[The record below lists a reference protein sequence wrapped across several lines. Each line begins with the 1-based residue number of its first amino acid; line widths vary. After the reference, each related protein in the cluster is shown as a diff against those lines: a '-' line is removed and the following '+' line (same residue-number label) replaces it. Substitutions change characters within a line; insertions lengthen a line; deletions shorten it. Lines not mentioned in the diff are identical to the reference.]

1 MLRRQL
7 QFFTIGGVSAVSA
20 AELTGMWPS
29 SVAAAATG
37 PSLSSPTTLSIVA
50 GASALIVPRRGVK
63 LVNPIGKQ
71 GSQHYGLEPKLEA
84 GKDTQLKHTEM
95 YDGYTDDFGVF
106 KEGPPV
112 TLRLEYVRS
121 PDHGYSQ
128 HILQKDI
135 WSPFQV
141 GANMMSYTPLYYD
154 WKGFSSRDYFGHRSG
169 TNPGSKVL
177 LGHYRRDEERSWG
190 YRIMVNHKP
199 QKRIPK
205 WLACVVHN
213 RRKKTFLGFF
223 LYANGAYVAELLT
236 YKQLPRI
243 IYNKAFQGCLPTV
256 GQTVSLTEVTYG
268 KEMHSVEMYP
278 GHGGVICRASGTAA
292 VVLRGSEPNLVPLL
306 LPSKE
311 VRLFDSTCHAVFGRR
326 AGVMY
331 NKQRNFSKRSIEENM
346 PHRPKVHSKT
356 KRVSS
361 HPAGGGNGGSPNL
374 LTPLDWRIHPRN
386 CVKTKYWLSG
396 YILRGRQYNRNQTVA
411 DLKSK
416 TYSWANRDPVYR

>member
-7 QFFTIGGVSAVSA
+7 RFSATGGVSTASA
-20 AELTGMWPS
+20 ALLAGYGPS
-29 SVAAAATG
+29 SAAAA
-37 PSLSSPTTLSIVA
+37 V
-50 GASALIVPRRGVK
+50 GASSSSTFFSVVASASPLVMPRRSVK
-63 LVNPIGKQ
+63 LLNPIGKQ

-128 HILQKDI
+128 QILQKDI

-205 WLACVVHN
+205 WLACVVHIP
-213 RRKKTFLGFF
+213 RKKTFLGFF

-243 IYNKAFQGCLPTV
+243 IYNKGFQGCLPTL

-268 KEMHSVEMYP
+268 KEIHSVEMYP

-311 VRLFDSTCHAVFGRR
+311 VRLFDRTCHAVFGRR

-331 NKQRNFSKRSIEENM
+331 NKQRNFSQRSVEENM

-411 DLKSK
+411 DIKSK

>member
-1 MLRRQL
+1 MWRRRVVPPAI
-7 QFFTIGGVSAVSA
+7 FGRNTAAMFT
-20 AELTGMWPS
+20 TRT
-29 SVAAAATG
+29 AATA
-37 PSLSSPTTLSIVA
+37 PRRRREIIAALFSP
-50 GASALIVPRRGVK
+50 ASALSVARRGVK
-63 LVNPIGKQ
+63 LSNPIGRQ
-71 GSQHYGLEPKLEA
+71 GSQHYGTEPKLEA
-84 GKDTQLKHTEM
+84 GKDVQLKHTEM

-106 KEGPPV
+106 KEGPPT

-121 PDHGYSQ
+121 PDHGHSQ
-128 HILQKDI
+128 QLLQKDI

-141 GANMMSYTPLYYD
+141 NANMMMYTPLYYD
-154 WKGFSSRDYFGHRSG
+154 WKGFASRDYWGHRSG

-177 LGHYRRDEERSWG
+177 LGHYRRVEERSWG
-190 YRIMVNHKP
+190 YRVMVNHKP
-199 QKRIPK
+199 QKRVPK
-205 WLACVVHN
+205 WLACVLHLP
-213 RRKKTFLGFF
+213 RKKSFIGFF

-243 IYNKAFQGCLPTV
+243 CYNKPFQGCMPTI
-256 GQTVSLTEVTYG
+256 GQTVALSEVTYG
-268 KEMHSVEMYP
+268 KELHSVEMYP

-292 VVLRGSEPNLVPLL
+292 VVLRGAEPNLVPLL

-311 VRLFDSTCHAVFGRR
+311 VRLFDNQCHAVFGRR

-331 NKQRNFSKRSIEENM
+331 RYQRNFGQRNVEENM

-361 HPAGGGNGGSPNL
+361 HPAGGGNGGSANL
-374 LTPLDWRIHPRN
+374 LVPLDWRTHPRN

-396 YILRGRQYNRNQTVA
+396 YILRGRQYNKSQTVA
-411 DLKSK
+411 DIKSK

>member
-1 MLRRQL
+1 MRHWQL
-7 QFFTIGGVSAVSA
+7 HCPAIGGVSATA
-20 AELTGMWPS
+20 AAVLAGMGPS
-29 SVAAAATG
+29 STAAATG
-37 PSLSSPTTLSIVA
+37 TPSSSSSGSPSVVA
-50 GASALIVPRRGVK
+50 STSPLFMSRRGVK

-84 GKDTQLKHTEM
+84 GRDTQLKHTEM

-128 HILQKDI
+128 HILQKDV

-177 LGHYRRDEERSWG
+177 LGHYRRDEVRSWG

-205 WLACVVHN
+205 WLACVVHIP
-213 RRKKTFLGFF
+213 RKKTFLGFF

-243 IYNKAFQGCLPTV
+243 IYNKAFQGCLPTI

-268 KEMHSVEMYP
+268 KEIHSVEMYP

-331 NKQRNFSKRSIEENM
+331 NKQRNFSKRSVEENM

-396 YILRGRQYNRNQTVA
+396 YILRGRQYNRNQPVA

-416 TYSWANRDPVYR
+416 TYSWAHRDPVYR

>member
-1 MLRRQL
+1 MYRRVTRSL
-7 QFFTIGGVSAVSA
+7 VTSASPA
-20 AELTGMWPS
+20 LAS
-29 SVAAAATG
+29 SSLCVA
-37 PSLSSPTTLSIVA
+37 SRL
-50 GASALIVPRRGVK
+50 VK
-63 LVNPIGKQ
+63 LVNPIGKT
-71 GSQHYGLEPKLEA
+71 GSQHYGQEPRLVA
-84 GKDTQLKHTEM
+84 GKDVQLKHTEM

-106 KEGPPV
+106 KEGPPI

-128 HILQKDI
+128 NLLQKDI

-141 GANMMSYTPLYYD
+141 NANMMTYTPLYYN
-154 WKGFSSRDYFGHRSG
+154 WRGFSSRDYWGHRSG

-177 LGHYRRDEERSWG
+177 LGHYRRVESREFG
-190 YRIMVNHKP
+190 YRVMINHKP
-199 QKRIPK
+199 QKRVPK
-205 WLACVVHN
+205 WLACVVHIPRN
-213 RRKKTFLGFF
+213 KTFLGFF
-223 LYANGAYVAELLT
+223 LYANGAYVAELLS

-243 IYNKAFQGCLPTV
+243 VYNKPFQGCLPTI
-256 GQTVSLTEVTYG
+256 GQTVSLSEVTYG
-268 KEMHSVEMYP
+268 KEIHSAEMYP
-278 GHGGVICRASGTAA
+278 GYGGVMCRASGTAA

-331 NKQRNFSKRSIEENM
+331 NKQRNYGARSVEANM
-346 PHRPKVHSKT
+346 PHSPRVHSKT

-361 HPAGGGNGGSPNL
+361 HPAGGGNGASPNL
-374 LTPLDWRIHPRN
+374 LVPLDWRIHPRN
-386 CVKTKYWLSG
+386 SVKTKYWLSG
-396 YILRGRQYNRNQTVA
+396 YILRGRQYNRHQTVA

>member
-1 MLRRQL
+1 MRRCH
-7 QFFTIGGVSAVSA
+7 FA
-20 AELTGMWPS
+20 AIAQEAT
-29 SVAAAATG
+29 AAAAAAVAVRVG
-37 PSLSSPTTLSIVA
+37 GDGATLSPSPLLTA
-50 GASALIVPRRGVK
+50 RRQVK
-63 LVNPIGKQ
+63 LLNPIGKQ
-71 GSQHYGLEPKLEA
+71 GSQHYGIEPRQEA
-84 GKDTQLKHTEM
+84 GRDTQLRHTEM

-112 TLRLEYVRS
+112 SLRLEYIRS

-128 HILQKDI
+128 QLLQKDV

-141 GANMMSYTPLYYD
+141 GASMVNYTPFYYD

-169 TNPGSKVL
+169 TNPGSKVIM
-177 LGHYRRDEERSWG
+177 GHYRRVEQRSWG
-190 YRIMVNHKP
+190 YRLLINHKP

-205 WLACVVHN
+205 WLACVVHIP
-213 RRKKTFLGFF
+213 RKKTFLGFF

-243 IYNKAFQGCLPTV
+243 IYNKPFQGCLPTI
-256 GQTVSLTEVTYG
+256 GQTVALAEVTYG
-268 KEMHSVEMYP
+268 KEIHSVEMYP
-278 GHGGVICRASGTAA
+278 GHGGVLCRASGTAA

-311 VRLFDSTCHAVFGRR
+311 VRLFDRSCHAVFGRR

-331 NKQRNFSKRSIEENM
+331 NQQRNHGKRNVEENQ
-346 PHRPKVHSKT
+346 PHRPRVHSKT

-374 LTPLDWRIHPRN
+374 LVPLDWRIHPRN
-386 CVKTKYWLSG
+386 CVKSKYWLSG
-396 YILRGRQYNRNQTVA
+396 YILRGRQYNKNQTVA
-411 DLKSK
+411 DLKTK